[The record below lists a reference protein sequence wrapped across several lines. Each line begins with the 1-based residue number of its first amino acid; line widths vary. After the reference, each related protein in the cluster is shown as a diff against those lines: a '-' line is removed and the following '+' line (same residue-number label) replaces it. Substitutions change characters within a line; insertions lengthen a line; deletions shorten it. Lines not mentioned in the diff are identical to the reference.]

1 MSSSIGSTQ
10 RPSVRS
16 PRHSSQPSQA
26 DEGSSSLEDCVEQ
39 TFEILFREAYEATL
53 GKGMSYDEVI
63 KGKAVEDI

>member
-1 MSSSIGSTQ
+1 LNQTS
-10 RPSVRS
+10 RV
-16 PRHSSQPSQA
+16 

-63 KGKAVEDI
+63 KGKAKDI